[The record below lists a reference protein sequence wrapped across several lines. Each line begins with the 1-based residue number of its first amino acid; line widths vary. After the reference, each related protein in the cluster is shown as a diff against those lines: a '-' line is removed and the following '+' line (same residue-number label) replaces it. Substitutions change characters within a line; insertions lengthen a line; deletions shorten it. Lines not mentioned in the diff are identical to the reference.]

1 MPVPLLCRLVK
12 LSLWVLPHKSQMADR
27 KHIEKIYGEH
37 GGQSASQSRF
47 QQQDHMCSL
56 CRAGLSKASCSNRQ
70 LSEWSFRCMVWCSAQ
85 SKSDAL
91 FTFERHCGGSR
102 SLSASSKRLARLQQV
117 LPEHSPSPQAGFFLL
132 NCTMI
137 GERKVAAYSVG
148 FSGVRM
154 HVLVST
160 AKHPPLE
167 SCVLQSIIVQRT
179 PTISKPRL
187 VPGHLFEGLSRCRMA
202 SCLNLFFEF

>member
-1 MPVPLLCRLVK
+1 
-12 LSLWVLPHKSQMADR
+12 
-27 KHIEKIYGEH
+27 
-37 GGQSASQSRF
+37 
-47 QQQDHMCSL
+47 MCSL

-70 LSEWSFRCMVWCSAQ
+70 LSEWSFQCMVWCSAQ

-102 SLSASSKRLARLQQV
+102 SLSDSSKRLARLQQI
-117 LPEHSPSPQAGFFLL
+117 LPEHSPSPQAGFLL
-132 NCTMI
+132 NSTMI

-148 FSGVRM
+148 VSGVRM
-154 HVLVST
+154 HLLVST
-160 AKHPPLE
+160 AKHPPME

-179 PTISKPRL
+179 PTILKTRL

-202 SCLNLFFEF
+202 SRLQAFL